1 MSKAKKRVN
10 KLESQLVCYAR
21 SVSPAE
27 KRYENQR
34 RLRSNLSRK
43 EARSCTESTQREDLT
58 LHGGQEVKQ
67 NLEEWVKEVKPS
79 ER

>member
-34 RLRSNLSRK
+34 RPRCNLDR
-43 EARSCTESTQREDLT
+43 EETRSCTESTQREDLT
-58 LHGGQEVKQ
+58 LHGGQEGGR
-67 NLEEWVKEVKPS
+67 NLEERVKEVG
-79 ER
+79 RI